1 MAQLDDL
8 FEQSPY
14 IQKKKEEGREIGMKE
29 GREIARIEGH
39 QRGLVVGLQKAFVTI
54 VQGRFPPLAKLAQQ
68 GIVQIT
74 KPDQLDLLLKEIVYA
89 PDEATA
95 LWILS
100 TIAAS

>member
-29 GREIARIEGH
+29 GHEIARIEGH
-39 QRGLVVGLQKAFVTI
+39 ERGFAEGLQKAFVI
-54 VQGRFPPLAKLAQQ
+54 VVQGLFPPLAELAQQ

-74 KPDQLDLLLKEIVYA
+74 KPDQLDLLLKEIIYA

-95 LWILS
+95 CWILS
-100 TIAAS
+100 TIAA